1 MYLIE
6 SNNKFFEKH
15 LIELFLQKSI
25 DVTNDSNSKF
35 YERIYIDLQS
45 HTIKVIK
52 REEIMLTSKLP
63 ISTEILFNKISDFL
77 SKIFINFQDAL
88 YYPLS
93 QKLEYQNKFIK
104 LGIIHNTIFSICFL
118 NLKQGVDKFQLYK
131 SLWPEDKE
139 IYMNKLDTHLTNL
152 KTKIKTDLLKEIKL
166 ITKDSKLYLVSN

>member
-6 SNNKFFEKH
+6 SNSKFFEKH

-52 REEIMLTSKLP
+52 REEIMFTYKLP
-63 ISTEILFNKISDFL
+63 ISTEILFNKISDFYQRYL
-77 SKIFINFQDAL
+77 LISKMHLLPF
-88 YYPLS
+88 S

-104 LGIIHNTIFSICFL
+104 LGIIHNTIFSICLL
-118 NLKQGVDKFQLYK
+118 NLEQGIDKFQLYK
-131 SLWPEDKE
+131 NLWPEDKD

-152 KTKIKTDLLKEIKL
+152 KTKIKTDLFKEIKL
-166 ITKDSKLYLVSN
+166 MTKDSKLYLVSN